1 MRMTSRFPPPDA
13 EESIPQ
19 TEKAHVA
26 TTHVECY
33 IFRLPTS
40 PNPSPKDKAG
50 LLGLFS
56 HEADFPI
63 HKSLSQL
70 TTQDLQS
77 PGGLFA
83 LKYALSRT
91 RILEFL
97 ATQLV
102 PVSPQTK
109 NRQRIREGSQLAAQF
124 DYRKSI
130 AIKLI
135 RSDKNESQLPFFI
148 AEIISPAAQATLSI
162 QKVAHEIHVKI
173 DGGRSLV
180 EPLANFVC
188 SSLIPPRMIS
198 HYTGEIGIRCIDV
211 PEQTLEDRK
220 RALSKS
226 VRPRQLA
233 LA

>member
-1 MRMTSRFPPPDA
+1 MRMTSQFPPPDA
-13 EESIPQ
+13 GKLIPQ
-19 TEKAHVA
+19 AKKTPVA
-26 TTHVECY
+26 TTHVECC

-40 PNPSPKDKAG
+40 PTPSPKDKAG

-77 PGGLFA
+77 PGGLLA
-83 LKYALSRT
+83 LKYALSRK

-109 NRQRIREGSQLAAQF
+109 NKQRIREGSQLAAQF
-124 DYRKSI
+124 DDRESI

-148 AEIISPAAQATLSI
+148 AEITSPAAQATLSI

-173 DGGRSLV
+173 AGGLSLV

-188 SSLIPPRMIS
+188 SSLLPPKMIS
-198 HYTGEIGIRCIDV
+198 HYTGEIGIRCIPV
-211 PEQTLEDRK
+211 SEQDLENRK

-226 VRPRQLA
+226 VRPRKLA